1 MIKKSF
7 SQIGICFFYF
17 LSFFPFSFLYF
28 LSNFQYYLVYYVVG
42 YRKKVV
48 RQNLSNSFPDK
59 DFKSIR
65 LIEKKFFKYFSD
77 LIYEIIKLTTIS
89 NKELNKRVKFNG
101 LDQLEHYFK
110 NNISVLACTGHYGNW
125 ELCMLALGLNVSV
138 MPHVIYKPIK
148 NEEFENWFLQF
159 RTRFGNVFVPKRQTL
174 RKVID
179 TKNQPTMFCFASDQS
194 PARDEVQYTLNF
206 LNQPTAALL
215 GLEKIAMQTK
225 RPIFYFDVKRT
236 RRGYYEVDIL
246 PLCLQP
252 ELTKKHEITD
262 LFFDFLTKTI
272 KNEPAFW
279 LWSHRRWKLNN

>member
-17 LSFFPFSFLYF
+17 LSLLPFSFLYF

-48 RQNLSNSFPDK
+48 RQNLINSFPDK

-65 LIEKKFFKYFSD
+65 QIEKKFFKYFSD
-77 LIYEIIKLTTIS
+77 LIYEIIKVTNLS
-89 NKELNKRVKFNG
+89 NEELNKRIKFNG

-110 NNISVLACTGHYGNW
+110 NDKSVLACTGHYGNW
-125 ELCMLALGLNVSV
+125 EFCMLALGLNVSV
-138 MPHVIYKPIK
+138 KPHVIYKPLK
-148 NEEFENWFLQF
+148 NEEFENWFLKF
-159 RTRFGNVFVPKRQTL
+159 RTRFGNVLVPMRQTL
-174 RKVID
+174 RNVID
-179 TKNQPTMFCFASDQS
+179 TMNQPTIYCFGSDQS

-206 LNQPTAALL
+206 LNQRTAVLL
-215 GLEKIAMQTK
+215 GLEKIAIKTK
-225 RPIFYFDVKRT
+225 RPIFYFDVKRI

-252 ELTKKHEITD
+252 ELTYKYEITD
-262 LFFDFLTKTI
+262 LYFDFLAKTI